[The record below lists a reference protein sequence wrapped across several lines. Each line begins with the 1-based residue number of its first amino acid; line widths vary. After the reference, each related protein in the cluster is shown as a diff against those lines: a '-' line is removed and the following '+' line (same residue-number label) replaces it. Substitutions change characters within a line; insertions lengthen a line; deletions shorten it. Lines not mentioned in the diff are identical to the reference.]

1 MYRSIFSDLQQYMQW
16 HLLLLNGVQVLGSA
30 AQYPFLLSP
39 TIA

>member
-1 MYRSIFSDLQQYMQW
+1 MYRSIFSDLQQYM
-16 HLLLLNGVQVLGSA
+16 LLLNGVQVLGSA